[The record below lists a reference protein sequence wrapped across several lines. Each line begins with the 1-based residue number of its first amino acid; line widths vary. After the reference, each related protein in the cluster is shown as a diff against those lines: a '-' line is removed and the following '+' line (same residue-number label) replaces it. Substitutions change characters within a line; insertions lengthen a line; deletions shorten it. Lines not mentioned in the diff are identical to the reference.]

1 MLLYIFNN
9 KNQQK
14 FIAIFSI
21 FVKLE
26 LFEKT
31 EQLKGGK
38 MIKDIYL
45 MRVDGAWGA
54 VIPSKCLTVINA
66 PKSADLIEFYHELKS
81 MFPEHRMRCVIN
93 KGIADKIRQHQIVKV
108 NKMVERY

>member
-1 MLLYIFNN
+1 MH
-9 KNQQK
+9 
-14 FIAIFSI
+14 FIQIVISSQ
-21 FVKLE
+21 VKLDQ
-26 LFEKT
+26 LFGIS

-54 VIPSKCLTVINA
+54 VIPNKCLTVINA
-66 PKSADLIEFYHELKS
+66 PKSADLIEFYHELKE
-81 MFPEHRMRCVIN
+81 MFPDHRMRCVMN

-108 NKMVERY
+108 NKMVER